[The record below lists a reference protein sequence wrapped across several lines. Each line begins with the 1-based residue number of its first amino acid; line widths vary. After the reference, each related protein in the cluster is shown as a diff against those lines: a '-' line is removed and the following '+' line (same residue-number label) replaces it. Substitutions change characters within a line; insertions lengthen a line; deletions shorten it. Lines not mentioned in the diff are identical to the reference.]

1 MNLSNFDFG
10 LLFLFK
16 TCVEA
21 KSFSKASEILH
32 VKQPA
37 ISYSMKK
44 LEELL
49 NVKLFDR
56 GNFGIKLTEEG
67 RILYD
72 YVTLANNNI
81 LSGLNIVDE
90 LSKKEI
96 TEIKIG
102 VSLNLTLSN
111 LSESIESL
119 KKVFPNIIVSIF
131 SKDEEIMLHDLQE
144 KKLDVVIFN
153 STKNKLIPGVKIR
166 RLKNNE
172 IVFVGTK
179 YYMDLI
185 NNTNKKIEIPVI
197 SPSNSTILFKKT
209 KNYVVDGNIKFKNS
223 ITCHSAIVAKELI
236 LSGLGVGYIS
246 KEIIKKELDS
256 GELFILREENSIDTY
271 VIELATLEKNLNIVI
286 KQFIKIFKEKVS
298 DSNENIKL

>member
-1 MNLSNFDFG
+1 MNLSNLDFG

-16 TCVEA
+16 TCVES

-44 LEELL
+44 LENLL

-67 RILYD
+67 KILYD

-102 VSLNLTLSN
+102 VSLNLALSN
-111 LSESIESL
+111 VSETIESF
-119 KKVFPNIIVSIF
+119 KKIFPNVIVSVF

-144 KKLDVVIFN
+144 KKLDIVIF
-153 STKNKLIPGVKIR
+153 SSSKNKLLPGVKIR

-179 YYMDLI
+179 YYVDLI
-185 NNTNKKIEIPVI
+185 NNANKKIEIPVI
-197 SPSNSTILFKKT
+197 TPLNNTILGKKT
-209 KNYVVDGNIKFKNS
+209 KDYVIDGNIKFKNS
-223 ITCHSAIVAKELI
+223 ITCHSAIIAKELI
-236 LSGLGVGYIS
+236 LSGLGVGYIG
-246 KEIIKKELDS
+246 KEAIKKELDD
-256 GELFILREENSIDTY
+256 GELFTLREETSVDTY

-298 DSNENIKL
+298 DK

>member
-1 MNLSNFDFG
+1 MNLSNLDFG

-16 TCVEA
+16 TCVES

-44 LEELL
+44 LENLL

-67 RILYD
+67 KILYD

-102 VSLNLTLSN
+102 VSLNLALSN
-111 LSESIESL
+111 VSETIESF
-119 KKVFPNIIVSIF
+119 KKIFPNVIVSVF

-144 KKLDVVIFN
+144 KKLDIVIF
-153 STKNKLIPGVKIR
+153 SSSKNKLLPGVKIR
-166 RLKNNE
+166 RLKNNSGFQ
-172 IVFVGTK
+172 IV
-179 YYMDLI
+179 
-185 NNTNKKIEIPVI
+185 
-197 SPSNSTILFKKT
+197 
-209 KNYVVDGNIKFKNS
+209 
-223 ITCHSAIVAKELI
+223 C
-236 LSGLGVGYIS
+236 
-246 KEIIKKELDS
+246 
-256 GELFILREENSIDTY
+256 
-271 VIELATLEKNLNIVI
+271 
-286 KQFIKIFKEKVS
+286 
-298 DSNENIKL
+298 